1 MHEFFSQNQTI
12 VLFAHGLVFFALG
25 FAVWLQRRRASRL
38 VLTSALIWLAAF
50 AITEAFAI
58 WGDVFIPI
66 QQSYLHT
73 NYVNGLWALRGLL
86 ESAGYLFMVQ
96 FGLRLLEL
104 PRRTRLAATAASIA
118 VWLLILV
125 VGAVVAGQQHWTA
138 TQWALSVDNVA
149 RMTLLLVGSLLAAVG
164 LWRQRG
170 ALSLAGMTSIRPY
183 VAAAAAVLAVY
194 ALIGGTVVDDAPWAP
209 GLVSKQH
216 WFAMTGV
223 PMDVVLALAGLALC
237 VLAAKLLEIFEVEA
251 KQRLDALERSRTVAE
266 ERARF
271 RRDLHDGTIQ
281 SIYAAALRLEAIALH
296 TDDGP
301 SRQELRGVVSDLNQV
316 TDDIRSYITDLSQTP
331 DTAEGIVARLREIAG
346 EFDLET
352 DLRVRF
358 EVRGMSSSGPV
369 PEGAG
374 RHLEQI
380 LREALSNA
388 SRHAGSCVTDVR
400 LAFAQDELELV
411 ISDNGCGIG
420 PAADEH
426 GGFGLRNMHERARR
440 LGGRMSVDQMS
451 PGTRLVVS
459 IPLDSDIPDAAPLTQ
474 PFPAEVMP

>member
-1 MHEFFSQNQTI
+1 MHVFFSQNQTI
-12 VLFAHGLVFFALG
+12 VVFAYGLVFFALG
-25 FAVWLQRRRASRL
+25 LAVWLQRRRASRL

-50 AITEAFAI
+50 AMTEAFAI
-58 WGDVFIPI
+58 WGNVFIPI
-66 QQSYLHT
+66 QQSYLHAGL
-73 NYVNGLWALRGLL
+73 VNGLWVLRGLL
-86 ESAGYLFMVQ
+86 ASAGYLFMVQ

-104 PRRTRLAATAASIA
+104 SRRTRLALTGVSVA
-118 VWLLILV
+118 VWLLILG
-125 VGAVVAGQQHWTA
+125 VGTIVAGQQHWTA
-138 TQWALSVDNVA
+138 VEWALSIDNVS
-149 RMTLLLVGSLLAAVG
+149 RMTLLLVGALLAAVG

-183 VAAAAAVLAVY
+183 AAATAGVLAFY
-194 ALIGGTVVDDAPWAP
+194 ALVGGTIVDVAPWAP
-209 GLVSKQH
+209 GPITKQH
-216 WFAMTGV
+216 WFTVTGV
-223 PMDVVLALAGLALC
+223 PLDVVLGVAGLALC
-237 VLAAKLLEIFEVEA
+237 VLAAKLLEIFEFEA
-251 KQRLDALERSRTVAE
+251 KQRLDALERSRAIAE

-301 SRQELRGVVSDLNQV
+301 NRDELRGVVGDLNHV

-331 DTAEGIVARLREIAG
+331 DTPEGIAARLREIAG

-352 DLRVRF
+352 DLKVRVQ
-358 EVRGMSSSGPV
+358 VRGMSSSGPV
-369 PEGAG
+369 PQGAG

-380 LREALSNA
+380 LREALANA
-388 SRHAGSCVTDVR
+388 ARHAGSCVADVR

-411 ISDNGCGIG
+411 ISDNGCGIS
-420 PAADEH
+420 PPADEH
-426 GGFGLRNMHERARR
+426 IGFGLRNMHERARR
-440 LGGRMSVDQMS
+440 LGGRLSVEQTA
-451 PGTRLVVS
+451 PGTRLIVS